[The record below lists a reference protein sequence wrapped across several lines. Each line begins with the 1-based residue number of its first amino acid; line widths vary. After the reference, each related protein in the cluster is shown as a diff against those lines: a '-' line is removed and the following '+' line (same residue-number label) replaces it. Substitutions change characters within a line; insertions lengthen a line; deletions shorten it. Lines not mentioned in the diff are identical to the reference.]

1 MIDRETA
8 RVIRTGDPL
17 ADWVRAAVGQS
28 VQIRVPLR
36 DQIDLRRSA
45 EILRTFANE
54 LEKASHVKD
63 GSDRAVMLAWAAA
76 RMTQARLK
84 SRPTSD
90 RKNGAASVG

>member
-1 MIDRETA
+1 MLDRETA

-17 ADWVRAAVGQS
+17 ADWVRATVGQS

-54 LEKASHVKD
+54 LEKASHTKD

-84 SRPTSD
+84 ST
-90 RKNGAASVG
+90 RKETTR